1 MLIIDILHLAKPG
14 AFAALIPKVS
24 IGSTSLI
31 PFHAVDTHE
40 IFVYKRG
47 FVVGN
52 NISKLG

>member
-1 MLIIDILHLAKPG
+1 MIIDISRLAKPG

-24 IGSTSLI
+24 IGSMSLI
-31 PFHAVDTHE
+31 PFHAVEAHE

-47 FVVGN
+47 FVVGD